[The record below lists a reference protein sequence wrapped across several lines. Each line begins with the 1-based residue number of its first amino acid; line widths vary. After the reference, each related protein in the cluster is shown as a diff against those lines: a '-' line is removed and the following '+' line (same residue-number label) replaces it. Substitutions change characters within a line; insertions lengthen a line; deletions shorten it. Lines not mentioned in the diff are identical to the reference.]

1 MSRFSA
7 GVETGA
13 GSTTLPLISHYA
25 AAGSGGT
32 LREFGITNTTAV
44 TFRVRLVRLTT
55 TGTQGAAAVEGKHD
69 PTLAPPLCS
78 VFGTHTVA
86 PTLGD
91 DLGYRA
97 TIGEAKGG
105 GIIWTFGGTGIIVPA
120 GVANGVGLII
130 VSGAGQV
137 SDAYFVFD
145 E

>member
-13 GSTTLPLISHYA
+13 GSTTLPLISTYA
-25 AAGSGGT
+25 AAGSGCA
-32 LREFGITNTTAV
+32 LRELGITNTTVVA
-44 TFRVRLVRLTT
+44 FRVRLVRLTT
-55 TGTQGAAAVEGKHD
+55 TGTQDAGAVEGKHD
-69 PTLAPPLCS
+69 PNSAPLCS

-105 GIIWTFGGTGIIVPA
+105 GLIWTFGGTGIIIPA

>member
-13 GSTTLPLISHYA
+13 GSTTLPLISVYA
-25 AAGSGGT
+25 AAGSGCA
-32 LREFGITNTTAV
+32 LREFGITNTTVV
-44 TFRVRLVRLTT
+44 TFRVRLVVLTT
-55 TGTQGAAAVEGKHD
+55 TGTQGAGLVEGKHD
-69 PTLAPPLCS
+69 PNSAPLCS

-105 GIIWTFGGTGIIVPA
+105 GIIWTFGGTGIIIPK